1 VKVRSIRLTPAAVDD
16 IGDIDAIVDYL
27 RERNPVAA
35 IRFVE
40 ATQATFEHISHAASA
55 YPKLGW
61 GGPRL
66 ESLRRRPLT
75 GSFNRYLVFYRDT
88 DDEHVD
94 IVRVLHSARNLERI
108 LGDGE

>member
-1 VKVRSIRLTPAAVDD
+1 VKVRNIRLTPAAVDD
-16 IGDIDAIVDYL
+16 IDSIIDYL
-27 RERNPVAA
+27 RELNLVAA

-40 ATQATFEHISHAASA
+40 ATQATFEHISHASSA

-94 IVRVLHSARNLERI
+94 IIRVLHSARDIARI
-108 LGDGE
+108 LGAGE